1 MFDVGFWELIMIGVV
16 ALVVVGPERLPR
28 MARVAGLWLGRARRV
43 LGSVKAEIDRELK
56 ADELRE
62 ILRKQAESNPLQRI
76 IEETGAPIS
85 RPFTG
90 SATGGTDATPGP
102 IKPPVESASPP
113 ASQPGTQ
120 AAPQAVAQA
129 GSPPLQPATPVTGA
143 AVAGPSNPDPR
154 A

>member
-1 MFDVGFWELIMIGVV
+1 MFDVGFWELVMIGVV

-62 ILRKQAESNPLQRI
+62 ILRKQAASNPLDTI
-76 IEETGAPIS
+76 LEEPRAKASHPFGGA
-85 RPFTG
+85 
-90 SATGGTDATPGP
+90 ATGGGDPLAAAAEADARSDPAPGR
-102 IKPPVESASPP
+102 SAPP
-113 ASQPGTQ
+113 A
-120 AAPQAVAQA
+120 AAPSV
-129 GSPPLQPATPVTGA
+129 
-143 AVAGPSNPDPR
+143 PDSR

>member
-76 IEETGAPIS
+76 IEETGAPLS
-85 RPFTG
+85 RPLAG
-90 SATGGTDATPGP
+90 SATGGTDATPGS

-113 ASQPGTQ
+113 PSQPAGQPGPQAGSQPG
-120 AAPQAVAQA
+120 
-129 GSPPLQPATPVTGA
+129 SPAIQPAPPVAGA
-143 AVAGPSNPDPR
+143 AVVGPSSPDLR

>member
-1 MFDVGFWELIMIGVV
+1 MFDVGFWELVMIGVV

-62 ILRKQAESNPLQRI
+62 ILRKQAESNPLETI
-76 IEETGAPIS
+76 LEESRGTAPRSNGGA
-85 RPFTG
+85 
-90 SATGGTDATPGP
+90 ATASTDAVISGTRADSSSGP
-102 IKPPVESASPP
+102 APSQPKPPA
-113 ASQPGTQ
+113 
-120 AAPQAVAQA
+120 
-129 GSPPLQPATPVTGA
+129 
-143 AVAGPSNPDPR
+143 AGPSVPDPR